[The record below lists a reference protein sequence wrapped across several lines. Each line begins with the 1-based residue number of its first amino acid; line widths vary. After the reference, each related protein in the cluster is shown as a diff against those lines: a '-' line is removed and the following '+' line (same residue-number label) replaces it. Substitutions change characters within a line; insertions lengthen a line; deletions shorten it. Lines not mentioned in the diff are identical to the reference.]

1 MSAVEIRLEDVR
13 FYMRNVHTRMP
24 FKYGAAVLT
33 AVPILHVVAEGALK
47 NGTPVR
53 GVAADILPPKWF
65 DKDPAKSYED
75 NVADLLWAAR
85 AARSAYLDVA
95 RSAQPFFAIWQA
107 GYAKTVSAGDAHG
120 LNRLTA
126 AHGST
131 LMERALIDAVGCGVG
146 ASYFELLKANLLG
159 LELGAIHP
167 ELQGVGPGQVIGAAP
182 LRQLHV
188 RHTVGLADPI
198 VPSDVAPEERLDDGL
213 PQSLADC
220 VECQGLTYFKVK
232 VNGDLE
238 ADLARLAAIA
248 ELLDRRDAE
257 YQVTIDGN
265 EQYREMDSLIGL
277 LDALAAAQPR
287 LYERVL
293 YVEQPLERSVALDA
307 ALEAGIRA
315 AAARRPLLI
324 DESDDALDTFR
335 RALALGYK
343 GVSSKACKGLVKAL
357 ANQALAR
364 RREGCFLSGEDL
376 MNLPVVSLHQDL
388 AHVVALGIGHVERN
402 GHHYVRGLD
411 HLTVDERAT
420 CLAAHGKLYREVE
433 SGLVTLDVRG
443 GKIEVGSLQ
452 VAGLGVGMPVAVD
465 EMVALEEWEF
475 ASLA

>member
-1 MSAVEIRLEDVR
+1 MNAVKIKLEEVR

-33 AVPILHVVAEGALK
+33 AVPILHVVAQGALK
-47 NGTPVR
+47 NGTPVQ

-85 AARSAYLDVA
+85 AARAAYLDAA
-95 RSAQPFFAIWQA
+95 RSPQPFFTIWQA
-107 GYAKTVSAGDAHG
+107 GYAQTVSAGDAHG

-126 AHGST
+126 VHGST

-167 ELQGVGPGQVIGAAP
+167 ELQGVEPSQVIGAAP
-182 LRQLHV
+182 LAQLHV
-188 RHTVGLADPI
+188 RHTVGLSDPI
-198 VPSDVAPEERLDDGL
+198 VPSDIAPEERLDDGL

-220 VECQGLTYFKVK
+220 VECQGLTYFKIK

-248 ELLDRRDAE
+248 EVLDRRDAE
-257 YQVTIDGN
+257 YKVTLDGN

-277 LDALAAAQPR
+277 IDGIAAAHPR
-287 LYERVL
+287 LYERII

-307 ALEAGIRA
+307 ALEPGIRA

-335 RALALGYK
+335 RALALGYE

-357 ANQALAR
+357 ANLALA

-376 MNLPVVSLHQDL
+376 MNLPVVPLHQDL
-388 AHVVALGIGHVERN
+388 AHVAALGIAHVERN

-411 HLTVDERAT
+411 HLTADEQAV
-420 CLAAHGKLYREVE
+420 CLATHGKLYRALG
-433 SGLVTLDVRG
+433 SGLVALDVRE

-452 VAGLGVGMPVAVD
+452 GAGLGVGMPVVVD
-465 EMVALEEWEF
+465 GMVELEEWEF

>member
-33 AVPILHVVAEGALK
+33 AVPILHVVAQGALK

-65 DKDPAKSYED
+65 DKDPAKSYQD

-85 AARSAYLDVA
+85 AARAAYLDAA
-95 RSAQPFFAIWQA
+95 RAAQPFFAIWQA
-107 GYAKTVSAGDAHG
+107 GYAQTVSAGDAHG

-126 AHGST
+126 VHGST

-167 ELQGVGPGQVIGAAP
+167 ELQGVEPGQVIGATP
-182 LRQLHV
+182 LKQLHV

-198 VPSDVAPEERLDDGL
+198 SDVAPEERLDDGL

-220 VECQGLTYFKVK
+220 VERQGLTYFKVK
-232 VNGDLE
+232 VNGDL
-238 ADLARLAAIA
+238 ATDLARLAAIA
-248 ELLDRRDAE
+248 ELLDSRDVE
-257 YQVTIDGN
+257 YQITLDGN
-265 EQYREMDSLIGL
+265 EQYRELDSLIGL
-277 LDALAAAQPR
+277 LDALAAEQPR
-287 LYERVL
+287 LFERVL

-335 RALALGYK
+335 QALALGYK

-388 AHVVALGIGHVERN
+388 AHVAALGIEHVERN

-411 HLTVDERAT
+411 HLTAHEQAT
-420 CLAAHGKLYREVE
+420 CLAAHGPLYREVE
-433 SGLVTLDVRG
+433 SGLVALDVRG
-443 GKIEVGSLQ
+443 GKIAVGSLQ
-452 VAGLGVGMPVAVD
+452 GAGLGVGMPVEVD

>member
-1 MSAVEIRLEDVR
+1 MSAIEIRLEDVR

-33 AVPILHVVAEGALK
+33 AVPILHVVAQGALK
-47 NGTPVR
+47 NGTPAQ

-65 DKDPAKSYED
+65 DKDPAKSYQD

-85 AARSAYLDVA
+85 AARAAYLDAA
-95 RSAQPFFAIWQA
+95 RAPQSFFAIWQA
-107 GYAKTVSAGDAHG
+107 GYAQTVSAGDAHG

-126 AHGST
+126 VHGST

-167 ELQGVGPGQVIGAAP
+167 ELQGVVPGQVIGATP

-198 VPSDVAPEERLDDGL
+198 SDVAPEERLDDGL

-220 VECQGLTYFKVK
+220 VERQGLTYFKVK
-232 VNGDLE
+232 VNGDL
-238 ADLARLAAIA
+238 ATDLARLAAIA
-248 ELLDRRDAE
+248 ELLDGRDAE
-257 YQVTIDGN
+257 YQITLDGN
-265 EQYREMDSLIGL
+265 EQYRELDSLIGL
-277 LDALAAAQPR
+277 LDALAAKQPR

-315 AAARRPLLI
+315 AAERRPLLI

-335 RALALGYK
+335 QALALGYK

-388 AHVVALGIGHVERN
+388 AHVAALGIEHVERN

-411 HLTVDERAT
+411 HLTAHEQAT
-420 CLAAHGKLYREVE
+420 CLAAHGSLYREVE
-433 SGLVTLDVRG
+433 SGLVALDVRG
-443 GKIEVGSLQ
+443 GKIAVESLQ
-452 VAGLGVGMPVAVD
+452 VAGLGVGMSVAVD